1 MRHIPIKLGPL
12 ALLLTVI
19 SICMTVLGLLTF
31 TTARGDLSLA
41 EKYGDTVRLRYEL
54 EAEGQA
60 FLGEACRAIA
70 DYEDGAKYTDSSEI
84 SDTSLTDSGRQ
95 AEEQAKLAVLAGL
108 EGVEVKD
115 DGVVRKL
122 LKRDPF
128 TLSVGVVPDEEGGV
142 RIVDWSIQKAW
153 EADSGIG
160 NLWSG
165 E

>member
-1 MRHIPIKLGPL
+1 MKHIPIKLGPL

-31 TTARGDLSLA
+31 ATARGDLSLA
-41 EKYGDTVRLRYEL
+41 EKHGDTVRLRYEL

-70 DYEDGAKYTDSSEI
+70 DYEDDAKDTGLREM
-84 SDTSLTDSGRQ
+84 SDTNLTDSGSL
-95 AEEQAKLAVLAGL
+95 AKEQTILAALAGL
-108 EGVEVKD
+108 EGVEVGD

-122 LKRDPF
+122 LKRDQF
-128 TLSVGVVPDEEGGV
+128 TLSVGLAPDEEGGV
-142 RIVDWSIQKAW
+142 RVVDWSIQKAW

-165 E
+165 D